1 MIHFKVKKKKVPD
14 NTIKHMGIG
23 VTNAAVEKMADILN
37 KKYSGTA
44 CRHHPDH
51 HCTIT
56 FVVTDKSYKTVKSN
70 FCCKEFENSIVI
82 DSHT

>member
-1 MIHFKVKKKKVPD
+1 MIQFKVKKKRVPD
-14 NTIKHMGIG
+14 NTIKYMSIG
-23 VTNAAVEKMADILN
+23 VINASVEKLAEILN
-37 KKYSGTA
+37 KKYSCTV

-51 HCTIT
+51 KCTIT
-56 FVVTDKSYKTVKSN
+56 FEVTDKSYKTVKSN